1 MWVLHGISTIFINL
15 FHHQHKTFHTM
26 NIQDIKTYLLFRMLK
41 DNDYTSYS
49 KYDVIEELERRFYE
63 K

>member
-1 MWVLHGISTIFINL
+1 
-15 FHHQHKTFHTM
+15 M

-49 KYDVIEELERRFYE
+49 KYDVIEEIERRFYE
-63 K
+63 KQNLTPYIYVHISFSVGFDTIYKV